1 MGGET
6 GTQNDECLEVHGA
19 TGGVESLN
27 RETLIN
33 VEGSDGGEIYST
45 TEAGDK
51 DCARNETNNIYLS
64 FAHNEG

>member
-1 MGGET
+1 M
-6 GTQNDECLEVHGA
+6 
-19 TGGVESLN
+19 ESLN

-64 FAHNEG
+64 IYIYLSFAHNEG